1 MTTLTHN
8 KYLQMMT
15 ITDDDRK
22 VPFEHQEI
30 RELCPNEIESVS
42 GGFNWDNAIMN
53 GFVTG
58 GAIGSVFGA
67 VATGSSA
74 GFATYG
80 ALGAVVGFSFGS
92 GWAVGSYL
100 YRLNNP

>member
-1 MTTLTHN
+1 
-8 KYLQMMT
+8 
-15 ITDDDRK
+15 
-22 VPFEHQEI
+22 
-30 RELCPNEIESVS
+30 
-42 GGFNWDNAIMN
+42 MN